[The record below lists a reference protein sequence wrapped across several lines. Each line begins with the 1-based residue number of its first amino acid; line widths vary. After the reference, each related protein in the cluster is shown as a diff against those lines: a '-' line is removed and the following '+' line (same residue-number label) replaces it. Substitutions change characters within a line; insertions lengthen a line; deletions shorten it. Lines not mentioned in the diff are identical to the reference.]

1 MCPGPDYGCIDYNAI
16 IIEDTTDTVDITD
29 TAHVDTDVDDKETSS
44 TDTVDVRLNA
54 ILQILISILIKI
66 NISNRSKAISIFR
79 VISEIY
85 R

>member
-54 ILQILISILIKI
+54 ILQILILIKI
-66 NISNRSKAISIFR
+66 NTSNRSKAISLFH

>member
-54 ILQILISILIKI
+54 ILQILILIKI

>member
-54 ILQILISILIKI
+54 ILQILILIKI
-66 NISNRSKAISIFR
+66 DISNR
-79 VISEIY
+79 
-85 R
+85 

>member
-54 ILQILISILIKI
+54 ILQILILIKI
-66 NISNRSKAISIFR
+66 NISNRSKAISIFC
-79 VISEIY
+79 VISEVY

>member
-44 TDTVDVRLNA
+44 TDTVHVRLNA
-54 ILQILISILIKI
+54 ILQILISIKI

-79 VISEIY
+79 VISEVY

>member
-54 ILQILISILIKI
+54 ILQILISIKI